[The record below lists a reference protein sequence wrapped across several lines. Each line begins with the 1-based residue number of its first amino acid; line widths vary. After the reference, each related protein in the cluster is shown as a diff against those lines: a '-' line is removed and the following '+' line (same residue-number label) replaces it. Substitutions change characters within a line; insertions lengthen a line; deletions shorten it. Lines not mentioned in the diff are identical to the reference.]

1 MRQNTAR
8 QHKNR
13 TIIEG
18 NDSMSEKE
26 AQSRPGSSPAGGAK
40 AQTGAQSL
48 VQSFVDSGVD
58 VCFTNPG
65 TSEMHF
71 VAALDSNPQMRCV
84 LGLFEGVV
92 TGAADGYGRMQG
104 SPAATLLHLGPG
116 LGNGLANLHN
126 AKKARTPVVNVVGDH
141 ATYHRKYD
149 APLTSDVEGIAGPVS
164 GWVRVSESADTVA
177 GDGAAAVQAA
187 STLPGQVATLILPA
201 DTAWNTTDSVAAPLP
216 IEPPIAVDQSLVD
229 DVAKALRQ
237 GKPAVLLVGGVIT
250 AERAALCDQISQAT
264 GARIIMDTFIPRIQ
278 RGAGR
283 AEVERLPYF
292 GEQAADVL
300 KGTEHLIL
308 VSTQAPITFFAYPD
322 KPNWLTPEG
331 CELHTLV
338 ERDGDIDGSLQA
350 LVEALGATT
359 HAPRLIDSQPVELP
373 TGDLDPR
380 SIGASLAYHFPENAI
395 VVDEGGTAGGGCSFS
410 TKTSAPHDWL
420 MLTGGSIGY
429 AMPTATGAAVACP
442 DRPVI
447 CLQGDGG
454 GMYTV
459 QALWTQARER
469 LNVTTIIFAN
479 QKYAILQIEFARV
492 GAHNPGPKAMS
503 MLDLTN
509 PELNWTSMAEG
520 MGVTAFRATTMAE
533 FNKALVASLKEPGP
547 CLIEALI

>member
-1 MRQNTAR
+1 VS
-8 QHKNR
+8 
-13 TIIEG
+13 
-18 NDSMSEKE
+18 DSEQTK
-26 AQSRPGSSPAGGAK
+26 AGDKSGAE
-40 AQTGAQSL
+40 SL
-48 VQSFVDSGVD
+48 VQSFVDSGVN

-92 TGAADGYGRMQG
+92 TGAADGYGRMRG

-141 ATYHRKYD
+141 ATYHRKFD
-149 APLTSDVEGIAGPVS
+149 APLSSDVEAIAGPVS
-164 GWVRVSESADTVA
+164 GWVKVSESADDVA
-177 GDGAAAVQAA
+177 VDGAAAVQAA
-187 STLPGQVATLILPA
+187 MSPPGQVATLILPA
-201 DTAWNTTDSVAAPLP
+201 DTAWNRTHTVATKQTPASAVPVDSNQ
-216 IEPPIAVDQSLVD
+216 VDG
-229 DVAKALRQ
+229 VAKALRS
-237 GKPAVLLVGGVIT
+237 GKPSVLLLGGVIT
-250 AERAALCDQISQAT
+250 AERAAMCDRIRQAC
-264 GARIIMDTFIPRIQ
+264 GVRVIMDTFMPRVQ

-283 AEVERLPYF
+283 ADVERLPYF

-300 KGTEHLIL
+300 QGTEHLIL
-308 VSTQAPITFFAYPD
+308 VSTQPPVTFFAYPD

-338 ERDGDIDGSLQA
+338 ERDGDIDGA
-350 LVEALGATT
+350 LLALAEALGAAET
-359 HAPRLIDSQPVELP
+359 APQLIQTERPGLP
-373 TGDLDPR
+373 GGELDPR
-380 SIGASLAYHFPENAI
+380 SIGASLAHHFPDDAI

-410 TKTSAPHDWL
+410 TKTAPPHDWL

-429 AMPTATGAAVACP
+429 ALPTATGAAVACP

-459 QALWTQARER
+459 QSLWTQAREQ

-479 QKYAILQIEFARV
+479 RKYAILQIEFARV

-509 PELNWTSMAEG
+509 PELNWTSIAEG
-520 MGVTAFRATTMAE
+520 MGVTAWRVSTVAE
-533 FNKALVASLKEPGP
+533 FNKALAAALKEPGP